1 MPRVNGLTPKM
12 IKFCE
17 GVASGMMPVDAY
29 RNAYDAKNM
38 KDNTCRREAWIL
50 MQREDITEYV
60 ENLRKPIQNHQKN
73 VAISERERKK
83 AILWEI
89 IEDMEEKTEN
99 RLRAIDI
106 LNRMDQ
112 DYLEQQIAES
122 KDKLQ
127 DLDTDQLRTILKA
140 V

>member
-1 MPRVNGLTPKM
+1 MPKINGLTPKM
-12 IKFCE
+12 VKFCE
-17 GVASGMMPVDAY
+17 GIVSGMMPVDAY
-29 RNAYDAKNM
+29 KNAYNAKNM
-38 KDNTCRREAWIL
+38 KEQVIRNEANKL
-50 MQREDITEYV
+50 MQRNDITEYV
-60 ENLRKPIQNHQKN
+60 EKLRIPLQNHARN
-73 VAISERERKK
+73 VGISEREAKK
-83 AILWEI
+83 AILWDI
-89 IEDMEEKTEN
+89 IHDADEKTEN

-127 DLDTDQLRTILKA
+127 DLDTDQLKSLLRA